1 MFQFRRF
8 PSHTYL
14 IQYGMTGHDSGR
26 IAPFRHL
33 RINICLRFPAAF
45 RSLPRLSSASDA
57 KAFALRPYSLDP
69 LRIIVFLQRFKFKI
83 VVFPKLFV
91 LFLTFDFSLYFAFL
105 FVQFSSYRRQLSLPS
120 SQLPLRWWAQAS
132 SHTPI
137 LAYTA
142 FAVLRFG
149 FLSACSFFA
158 AFAAWWAQVDSNH
171 RPHAYQACALTT

>member
-83 VVFPKLFV
+83 VVFPKRFV

-105 FVQFSSYRRQLSLPS
+105 FVQFSSYTNPPTSM
-120 SQLPLRWWAQAS
+120 
-132 SHTPI
+132 
-137 LAYTA
+137 
-142 FAVLRFG
+142 RFG
-149 FLSACSFFA
+149 MVGTSGLEPPTSRLSG
-158 AFAAWWAQVDSNH
+158 VRSNH
-171 RPHAYQACALTT
+171 LSYAPMH